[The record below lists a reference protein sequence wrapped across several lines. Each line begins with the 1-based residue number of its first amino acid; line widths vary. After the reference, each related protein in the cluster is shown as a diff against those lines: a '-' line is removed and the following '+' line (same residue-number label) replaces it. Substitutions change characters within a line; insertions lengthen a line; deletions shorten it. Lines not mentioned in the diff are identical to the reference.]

1 LQDGTIAEKTA
12 LCIKNLEAVLTEA
25 GSSIEKVVKT
35 TVFLSDMASFA
46 VSDLPTWGEGLRD
59 PVVHT
64 DTSY

>member
-1 LQDGTIAEKTA
+1 VLQDGTIAEKTA

-46 VSDLPTWGEGLRD
+46 VSDLPTWEE
-59 PVVHT
+59 V
-64 DTSY
+64 